1 LARTAQEQLDAVDA
15 AIQEI
20 EEGAQ
25 SVTPGNG
32 KSYTRANIA
41 DLYRER
47 ARLERTV
54 ARAARGG
61 RISVRGAR
69 AV

>member
-1 LARTAQEQLDAVDA
+1 MARTVQEQLDAVDA

-32 KSYTRANIA
+32 KSYTHA
-41 DLYRER
+41 DLSTLYAER
-47 ARLERTV
+47 LRLQGALIRSNRRIGV
-54 ARAARGG
+54 RGG
-61 RISVRGAR
+61 RR
-69 AV
+69 A